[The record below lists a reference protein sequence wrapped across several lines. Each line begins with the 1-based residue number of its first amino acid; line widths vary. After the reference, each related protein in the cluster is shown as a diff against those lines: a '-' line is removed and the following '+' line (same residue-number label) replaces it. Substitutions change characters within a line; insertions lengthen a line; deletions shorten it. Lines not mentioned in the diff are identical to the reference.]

1 MAEIKEA
8 LVPDIGDYSDVP
20 VIEVLVSV
28 GDTVSK
34 DQSLVTLESDK
45 ATMEVPSSVS
55 GVVKEIKVKVGDSLS
70 QGALVALIEVADA
83 GADSA
88 SAPAPAPAPAAP
100 AKAAAAPAPAAPAKA
115 AAAPAPAAKAE
126 PAAAASS
133 EGDLVQALV
142 PDIGDYT
149 DIPVIEVLVAVGD
162 TVAKDQSLVTLE
174 SDKATMEVPS
184 SVAGVVK
191 ELRVKVGDTLS
202 QGNVVAIIAASDG
215 GAGAAQPPAKPT
227 TESSETSGKVEPVA
241 VSEVPDK
248 LAQREIA
255 QVQGGRSTGPS
266 QPAPQS
272 QGGQPSAG
280 SPSSPPVTFDADS
293 VLPSKVPYA
302 SPVVR
307 LFARELGVDL
317 GQIKGSEKGGRITR
331 QDVQRFVKAALSG
344 GAPAAAGA
352 ATAGGGN
359 GLNLLAWPKVD
370 FSKFGDTETQP
381 LSRIKKISGANLA
394 RNWAMIPHVTQFEQA
409 DITDLEALR
418 VALNKENE
426 KAGIKLTMLAF
437 LVKASAAALKTFPE
451 FNASLD
457 ATGENL
463 TLKKYFHIGFAADT
477 PNGLV
482 VPVIRDVDKKGV
494 LQIARESG
502 ELAKKARDGKLGP
515 ADMSGGCFSISSLG
529 GIGGTAFTPIINAP
543 EVAILGVS
551 KSAIQPVW
559 NGKEF
564 APKLLLPLSLS
575 YDHRVIDGAL
585 AARFT
590 TYLSQ
595 VLADMRRVL
604 L

>member
-8 LVPDIGDYSDVP
+8 LVPDIGDYSDIP
-20 VIEVLVSV
+20 VIEVLVAV
-28 GDTVSK
+28 GDTVKK
-34 DQSLVTLESDK
+34 DQGLVTLESDK
-45 ATMEVPSSVS
+45 ATMEVPSSVA
-55 GVVKEIKVKVGDSLS
+55 GVVKEIKVKVGDNLS
-70 QGALVALIEVADA
+70 EGKVVALIEVAE
-83 GADSA
+83 GE
-88 SAPAPAPAPAAP
+88 AAKP
-100 AKAAAAPAPAAPAKA
+100 AAAAPAPAPAKA
-115 AAAPAPAAKAE
+115 AAPAAATQSAPAPAAAA
-126 PAAAASS
+126 PAAPAASGGAV
-133 EGDLVQALV
+133 EALV

-162 TVAKDQSLVTLE
+162 TVKKDQGLVTLE

-191 ELRVKVGDTLS
+191 ELKVKVGDNLS
-202 QGNVVAIIAASDG
+202 QGAVVAIIEAE
-215 GAGAAQPPAKPT
+215 GAAAPAPSKAAAAAAPAAA
-227 TESSETSGKVEPVA
+227 ETATKVEPVA
-241 VSEVPDK
+241 VPVQPDK
-248 LAQREIA
+248 LAAREIA
-255 QVQGGRSTGPS
+255 
-266 QPAPQS
+266 
-272 QGGQPSAG
+272 SAG
-280 SPSSPPVTFDADS
+280 TPASPPVQFNADG
-293 VLPSKVPYA
+293 VLPAKVPYA
-302 SPVVR
+302 TPAVR
-307 LFARELGVDL
+307 VFARELGVDL
-317 GQIKGSEKGGRITR
+317 LQISGTEKGGRITKG
-331 QDVQRFVKAALSG
+331 DVQKFVKAALSG
-344 GAPAAAGA
+344 GVPAAAGA
-352 ATAGGGN
+352 AVAAGG
-359 GLNLLAWPKVD
+359 GLNLLPWPKVD
-370 FSKFGDTETQP
+370 FSKFGETEVQP

-409 DITDLEALR
+409 DITDLEGLR

-437 LVKASAAALKTFPE
+437 LIKASAAALKKFPE

-457 ATGENL
+457 ASGENL

-494 LQIARESG
+494 VQIAQETT

-529 GIGGTAFTPIINAP
+529 GIGGTAFTPIVNAP

-564 APKLLLPLSLS
+564 APKLMLPLSLS